1 MQAPPPPQTPLNS
14 SSISSGPFTC
24 TIAYIYAGPNAF
36 WFQCTQP
43 IIGTLIYSYGAS
55 TDAASSA
62 STNRMMA
69 LVTTAYSLGKPVNVF
84 YTTDPAFN
92 PAGCIASTCRR
103 LDGLY
108 LAAP

>member
-1 MQAPPPPQTPLNS
+1 MT
-14 SSISSGPFTC
+14 
-24 TIAYIYAGPNAF
+24 
-36 WFQCTQP
+36 
-43 IIGTLIYSYGAS
+43 GTVIWSFGAS

-62 STNRMMA
+62 STSRIMA

-92 PAGCIASTCRR
+92 PPGCIASTCRR

-108 LAAP
+108 ITP